1 MFDLS
6 QLNFS
11 QDDGF
16 VSVVAQDAASGL
28 VLMVGRADRDSIAQT
43 LATGDLHCHVRLDG
57 RWRSNAGGPGHRIVS
72 LACDCDGDALLARV
86 VPAGPACHTGAPSC
100 FSHPEDDENGALA
113 EGASTGTV
121 GAAPRR
127 RLREL
132 GDDAVDAITD
142 SARRDVASASAEV
155 ADLVYRA
162 LGALCEAG
170 GSLSDVQR
178 LLGQRP
184 TPAGRPMRPQ
194 PHGR

>member
-11 QDDGF
+11 QDDGV

-28 VLMVGRADRDSIAQT
+28 VLMVGRADRESIAHT

-57 RWRSNAGGPGHRIVS
+57 RWRSNAGGPRHRIVS

-100 FSHPEDDENGALA
+100 FSHPEDDENVALTERA
-113 EGASTGTV
+113 SIGTEGAV
-121 GAAPRR
+121 PRR

-132 GDDAVDAITD
+132 GDDAVDAIAD
-142 SARRDVASASAEV
+142 SARRDVAIASAEV

-184 TPAGRPMRPQ
+184 APIGRPMNPQ
-194 PHGR
+194 AHGR